1 MIIHDMFERDIDR
14 PINGVVQ
21 VSDDEAIRQE
31 LEEYVVTREL
41 RRHFADF
48 FDAYE
53 RALDAPT
60 DRVGVWVS
68 GYFGSGKSHF
78 LKMLS
83 YLLSN
88 PEVDGRRAIDYF
100 EGKVDDPMVM
110 EQMRRAA
117 SVETEAIL
125 FNIDDMGGGWK
136 EGAYSETALLRTFA
150 RVFYEH
156 LGFFGLDLKL
166 ARFEKMVD
174 DRGGTQRFREA
185 YERIAGVPWVE
196 ERDAYGFH
204 SMEIAEAAEEALG
217 LSASDVESWI
227 DNEVMVTLSPV
238 DFVADVRAY
247 VERRKAECGGHGE
260 KCHREDG
267 QTRRK
272 LEYADE

>member
-1 MIIHDMFERDIDR
+1 MIIQHMFERDIDR

-88 PEVDGRRAIDYF
+88 PEVDGRRAID
-100 EGKVDDPMVM
+100 
-110 EQMRRAA
+110 
-117 SVETEAIL
+117 
-125 FNIDDMGGGWK
+125 
-136 EGAYSETALLRTFA
+136 
-150 RVFYEH
+150 
-156 LGFFGLDLKL
+156 
-166 ARFEKMVD
+166 
-174 DRGGTQRFREA
+174 
-185 YERIAGVPWVE
+185 
-196 ERDAYGFH
+196 
-204 SMEIAEAAEEALG
+204 
-217 LSASDVESWI
+217 
-227 DNEVMVTLSPV
+227 
-238 DFVADVRAY
+238 
-247 VERRKAECGGHGE
+247 
-260 KCHREDG
+260 
-267 QTRRK
+267 
-272 LEYADE
+272 